1 MTPAVS
7 EKVTNNYFNLFA
19 EKASG
24 ICHPSRAEKNAIIV
38 QSHYGTIFSPD
49 YPVPYQNDTTCV
61 WRLYAAD
68 GDRVRLRFVDFE
80 LGQSVFNT
88 KYSFCDLKSGMDY
101 VEIRD
106 GESSTDKRLSSYCGK
121 KTPFDVYSSG
131 RRMLIKFRAN
141 RDGVQAYRGFKAH
154 FESVKERKFASRFT
168 SIIYSPTSRKR
179 PSKMPSLGSSLW
191 EGGRRS
197 RQLTPHWLRFLR
209 H

>member
-24 ICHPSRAEKNAIIV
+24 ICHPSRAEENAIIV

-80 LGQSVFNT
+80 LVYPKSAFFSVLFN
-88 KYSFCDLKSGMDY
+88 YFSCMM
-101 VEIRD
+101 
-106 GESSTDKRLSSYCGK
+106 RLSK
-121 KTPFDVYSSG
+121 KEKN
-131 RRMLIKFRAN
+131 I
-141 RDGVQAYRGFKAH
+141 
-154 FESVKERKFASRFT
+154 
-168 SIIYSPTSRKR
+168 
-179 PSKMPSLGSSLW
+179 
-191 EGGRRS
+191 
-197 RQLTPHWLRFLR
+197 
-209 H
+209 